1 MTLHPSSRLMIVAGW
16 LLATCAHA
24 AAPAEVA
31 ISEVQLA
38 ALGVRLEA
46 PQPAADAGTM
56 RFPAK
61 VSLPA
66 AAERAVVAP
75 LPGTVETL
83 LVGIGDTV
91 RAGQPLATLFSAEL
105 SGLKSSH
112 VQMQAA
118 ERLAR
123 ADRDRDAALFADGI
137 VSARRMEE
145 TRGRHDVAAAQLAE
159 STQRLKLAGATAG
172 DGAMNAVMTL
182 RAAQAGVVLARVA
195 GVGERVEA
203 GGLLF
208 RIASLDRLLLDVQ
221 VPVEVAGRLKVGD
234 RYAVRD
240 SKSAANVIAI
250 GFDAGGG
257 TQSVQVRA
265 ELDAAA
271 RSLRPG
277 QVVEVEQLAR
287 GAAGWSLPDAAVV
300 SDGSGSQVYVRS
312 STGFRQ
318 VPVTISGRSGGRS
331 IVSGALTA
339 ADRVA
344 VTAVIAIKGA
354 FAGHG
359 GGE

>member
-1 MTLHPSSRLMIVAGW
+1 MKLRPSYRMMIVAAV
-16 LLATCAHA
+16 LAGSVAHA
-24 AAPAEVA
+24 AATTEVA
-31 ISEVQLA
+31 MSDTQLA

-46 PQPAADAGTM
+46 PQSAAEAGTM
-56 RFPAK
+56 RFPAR

-83 LVGIGDTV
+83 RVGIGDTV

-105 SGLKSSH
+105 SGLKASH
-112 VQMQAA
+112 VQMQAT

-123 ADRDRDAALFADGI
+123 ADRDRDAALLADGI
-137 VSARRMEE
+137 ISARRMEE

-159 STQRLKLAGATAG
+159 STQRLKLAGAAAG

-182 RAAQAGVVLARVA
+182 RAPQAGVVLARAA
-195 GVGERVEA
+195 GLGERVEA

-221 VPVEVAGRLKVGD
+221 VPVEVAGRLKLGD

-240 SKSAANVIAI
+240 SKAAAKVIAI

-265 ELDAAA
+265 ELDATAGG
-271 RSLRPG
+271 LRPG
-277 QVVEVEQLAR
+277 QVVEVEQLASA
-287 GAAGWSLPDAAVV
+287 AAGWSLPDAAVV
-300 SDGSGSQVYVRS
+300 SDAAGSQVYVRS

-318 VPVTISGRSGGRS
+318 VPVTVSGRSGGRS
-331 IVSGALTA
+331 IVSGPLTA